1 MKLPKL
7 KLSGVVRD
15 AQKTVGKYSPQIL
28 TGIGIAGMITTT
40 VLAVKATPKALTLI
54 EEKKKELQSDA
65 LTPVDTVKATWKCYI
80 PAVSTGVLSAAC
92 LIGANSI
99 GTRRTAALATAYK
112 ISETALH
119 EYKDAVL
126 ESVGEEKV
134 KEIKEKVAEKKAQKL
149 EIDEDDI
156 IVTTKGKDL
165 CLDPWSERT
174 FTSSMEA
181 IKKTINELNNSMMFD
196 MSGYASLNDFYK
208 KLGLTPTKAGDVLG
222 WNIMD
227 GLIEDD
233 ISSWITKDGKPCLV
247 IDFVNAPEYGFQRNY

>member
-1 MKLPKL
+1 MKMPKINFARG
-7 KLSGVVRD
+7 LSV
-15 AQKTVGKYSPQIL
+15 AKKTLGKYSPQIL
-28 TGIGIAGMITTT
+28 TGVGIVGMA
-40 VLAVKATPKALTLI
+40 LATGLAIKDTPKALTLVD
-54 EEKKKELQSDA
+54 EKKKELQTDT

-80 PAVSTGVLSAAC
+80 PAGSTFLLSAAC

-99 GTRRTAALATAYK
+99 GVRRIAALSTAYK

-134 KEIKEKVAEKKAQKL
+134 KEIKEKVSEKKVQKL
-149 EIDEDDI
+149 EIDDDDI
-156 IVTTKGKDL
+156 IVTTYGKDL

-174 FTSSMEA
+174 FTSNIEV
-181 IKKTINELNNSMMFD
+181 IKKAINELNNSMMFD

-208 KLGLTPTKAGDVLG
+208 KIGLAPTKAGEVLG

-247 IDFVNAPEYGFQRNY
+247 IDFINAPEYDFQTRY